1 MGKRLERWM
10 IWINLRKTFKKK
22 KSEKARKTEE
32 MNDFGEGATVRRLK
46 RGKQTLRT
54 CKWAEGVLGS
64 EKQRDQARREQD
76 RGKNSKM
83 CEREG
88 EKCVRWSGC
97 LRRRRTKLA
106 RGQRGKNTAEESTMN
121 RGRGRATT
129 SRGNLEKEKPSLDC
143 PWMHHLSAENAA
155 RADSEGSG
163 SLSDAFWLL
172 GEPVSCAH
180 HHHPPPHAQRGEK
193 IKRKERQLHQQTTRG
208 RQIALANFSFVFL
221 HLRVFTFH
229 YSW

>member
-1 MGKRLERWM
+1 MSRGSLGEW
-10 IWINLRKTFKKK
+10 
-22 KSEKARKTEE
+22 KTE
-32 MNDFGEGATVRRLK
+32 GSGKKRARQRKKLK
-46 RGKQTLRT
+46 DVWER
-54 CKWAEGVLGS
+54 
-64 EKQRDQARREQD
+64 RRE
-76 RGKNSKM
+76 M
-83 CEREG
+83 CEM
-88 EKCVRWSGC
+88 RWSGC

-180 HHHPPPHAQRGEK
+180 HHHHPPPHAQRGEK